1 MPNNRD
7 TRPAAVHTKPRP
19 SAASA
24 RVSPR
29 VIGLAGGIAAG
40 KSTVAAMFE
49 RFGARVIDADAIA
62 RDALDSKEV
71 REKLQR
77 HWGAGMFDGAG
88 EPDRAKIAEIAFK
101 DPDKLRELT
110 AWVHPPTL
118 RRMRTKLE
126 RALRDSA
133 VPLVIIDAPLL
144 IEADLDA
151 WCDAVVFVEAEP
163 ALRAERA
170 RSARGWSQEEI
181 HRRESAQSPLAEKR
195 QRADVIVD
203 NSGSSEETR
212 AQVARL
218 FHKWVQRSPS
228 SENKHRLGGKNNG

>member
-7 TRPAAVHTKPRP
+7 TKPAAVHTKPRP

-40 KSTVAAMFE
+40 KSTVAAMFAQL
-49 RFGARVIDADAIA
+49 GARVIDADAIA
-62 RDALDSKEV
+62 REALGSKVV

-77 HWGAGMFDGAG
+77 YWGAGVFDGAG
-88 EPDRAKIAEIAFK
+88 QPDRAKIAELAFK

-118 RRMRTKLE
+118 RRMRAQLDG
-126 RALRDSA
+126 ALRERTA
-133 VPLVIIDAPLL
+133 PLVIIDAPLL
-144 IEADLDA
+144 IETDLDA
-151 WCDAVVFVEAEP
+151 WCDAVVFIEAEP

-170 RSARGWSQEEI
+170 RSARDWSQEEI
-181 HRRESAQSPLAEKR
+181 RRRESAQSPLAEKR
-195 QRADVIVD
+195 RRADVIVD

-218 FHKWVQRSPS
+218 FHQWVQRSPS
-228 SENKHRLGGKNNG
+228 G